1 MEVNE
6 FLEHREGDT
15 PNILLVKD
23 LYRAMAEGDIPA
35 MHRILAEEPEW
46 HVCPGNPEGASYRDM
61 EEVFGNFYRKVLK
74 LIHTLKAEQDV
85 FIDGGDVVAVLGF
98 YGIKVRKDSPYRRV
112 RFSHSWKITPDR
124 RIAGVWQVCD
134 SYEMRRYIEN
144 D

>member
-1 MEVNE
+1 M
-6 FLEHREGDT
+6 
-15 PNILLVKD
+15 
-23 LYRAMAEGDIPA
+23 
-35 MHRILAEEPEW
+35 
-46 HVCPGNPEGASYRDM
+46 
-61 EEVFGNFYRKVLK
+61 
-74 LIHTLKAEQDV
+74 KAEQDV